1 MKKAAIVAAG
11 LIAGGGFATTAAP
24 GNQFVQTIL
33 VARVES
39 SGVLGYQRSRG
50 VYGNLI
56 ERSLKPREPHA
67 VLLRVQVARRWVR
80 NMVEDRTAHPRCT
93 ALDRAWTMRMRRHAC
108 SPRDLCDP
116 QRLGL

>member
-39 SGVLGYQRSRG
+39 SGVLG
-50 VYGNLI
+50 V
-56 ERSLKPREPHA
+56 PTT
-67 VLLRVQVARRWVR
+67 ARRLWK
-80 NMVEDRTAHPRCT
+80 
-93 ALDRAWTMRMRRHAC
+93 LDREKSQTSRASRC
-108 SPRDLCDP
+108 SSSRSGCSS
-116 QRLGL
+116 LGQKHG